1 VTNNYIMCY
10 TIFIILILF
19 PAYNSV
25 EPYEGCTKPD
35 LSILS
40 LEEQQWFK
48 EVLGKKWTTDGNRVD
63 SSGPLIFKRTE
74 QSSRGPEQGFN
85 VTENGKF
92 IQYGRSPVDVPTETS
107 GCWDIKKEGNYIIIN
122 LSLPPGES
130 DMELNKFDM
139 KIERH
144 DEDTLLVQ

>member
-1 VTNNYIMCY
+1 MCY
-10 TIFIILILF
+10 TIFIILILLT
-19 PAYNSV
+19 AYNSV

-40 LEEQQWFK
+40 LEQQWFK

-63 SSGPLIFKRTE
+63 SSDIFIFKRTE

-92 IQYGRSPVDVPTETS
+92 ILYGRSVPPTSPADVPTETS

-122 LSLPPGES
+122 LSLPLNES

-144 DEDTLLVQ
+144 DENTLLVQ

>member
-1 VTNNYIMCY
+1 MTNNYIICY

-25 EPYEGCTKPD
+25 ESYEGCTKPN

-40 LEEQQWFK
+40 LEEQHWFK

-63 SSGPLIFKRTE
+63 SSVDSPLIFKRTE

-92 IQYGRSPVDVPTETS
+92 IQYGRSRVDVPTETS

-122 LSLPPGES
+122 LSLPPN
-130 DMELNKFDM
+130 DL

-144 DEDTLLVQ
+144 DEDTLLVQFLVQ

>member
-1 VTNNYIMCY
+1 MCY

-48 EVLGKKWTTDGNRVD
+48 EVLGKKWTRTTDRVD
-63 SSGPLIFKRTE
+63 SSDTIIFKRTE
-74 QSSRGPEQGFN
+74 QVSRGPEEGFN
-85 VTENGKF
+85 VTEDGNY
-92 IQYGRSPVDVPTETS
+92 IQYGGSRADVPTETS
-107 GCWDIKKEGNYIIIN
+107 GCWDIKKEGNYIIID
-122 LSLPPGES
+122 LR
-130 DMELNKFDM
+130 NKSDM
-139 KIERH
+139 KIERL
-144 DEDTLLVQ
+144 DEDTLHIKVNNYTSR

>member
-1 VTNNYIMCY
+1 MCY
-10 TIFIILILF
+10 TIFIILILL

-35 LSILS
+35 LSILNR
-40 LEEQQWFK
+40 EEQQWFK

-63 SSGPLIFKRTE
+63 SSDTLIFKRTE
-74 QSSRGPEQGFN
+74 QNSRGPERGFN
-85 VTENGKF
+85 VTENGIF
-92 IQYGRSPVDVPTETS
+92 ILHEIGRADVPTETS

-122 LSLPPGES
+122 LSLPPNES
-130 DMELNKFDM
+130 NMKLNKFDM

-144 DEDTLLVQ
+144 DENTLLVHED